1 MKKQNIEDIFSSI
14 ENFSSVPPPELWD
27 NIEEKLHPRKK
38 KKATII
44 WWALA
49 ASLMI
54 GLSIPSVLYFNSNT
68 QDSNPLQNNSVV
80 QEKNSNP
87 DKNNTISTSK
97 NNSEKNI
104 KLNKVQEPAIVSSEA
119 ENSAQSKNENNNLNQ
134 NTVSN
139 NTSNQNADLKAKTH
153 SKQNAVVNVA
163 SIQGKNSKVKTY
175 HIQNSNSNQY
185 SNTNSYIDEN
195 VISKKG
201 VTNDA
206 TIVSNSKS
214 KEDVNLSAEKE
225 TLNNNPVIVSNAISK
240 NNKNT
245 ISQYETEPKSNTKND
260 VSLTEKRVVIDSKNG
275 SPESLI
281 KDKAVANNSKNNT
294 KSDVSPTGKAVV
306 IDSKNGSSENLI
318 KDKAVANNSKNN
330 TKSDVSPTGKAVII
344 DSKNGSSENLIK
356 DKAVADNSKNN
367 TKSDVSPTGKA
378 VVIDSKNG
386 SSENLIK
393 DKAVTYNSKNNTKS
407 DISPTEKAVVIDSKN
422 GSPENLIKDK
432 AVANNSKNNTKSD
445 VSPTGKA
452 VVIDSKNGS
461 SESLIKDKAV
471 ADNSK
476 NNTKSDVSPTGKV
489 VVIDSKNGSSENLI
503 KDKTVASNS
512 KSDVLLTGQDSI
524 QLAVLQNLE
533 KTIAEGKS
541 KKEEEPKSAV
551 PSTEKWSLE
560 VFAGVANSEN
570 LKKEKTLG
578 NVNGSKQTNA
588 YGVKTNYKLNKKW
601 TVSSG
606 VKINELGQ
614 SIADVSYM
622 DTSNTSGLLSSSDYL
637 IKNVTTVSQITNNS
651 NYVFVTTNAKNS
663 LKSDNFQTGNIDQSL
678 KYIEIPLEVSYA
690 LFNRNKTSI
699 SLNTGGVVGKLIS
712 NNLYLNGTSIGS
724 NSDAN
729 DFIYGSLLSST
740 LQYRIYKK
748 THIFVEPGMNYYINP
763 LNNQSFN
770 QFQWAFNF
778 GLNVSF

>member
-14 ENFSSVPPPELWD
+14 ENFSSVPPTELWD

-49 ASLMI
+49 ASLLI

-68 QDSNPLQNNSVV
+68 QDLNSLQNNSVV

-104 KLNKVQEPAIVSSEA
+104 KLNKVQEPAIVSSEV
-119 ENSAQSKNENNNLNQ
+119 ENSTQSKNENNILNK
-134 NTVSN
+134 NTVPN
-139 NTSNQNADLKAKTH
+139 NSNQNADLKAKTH
-153 SKQNAVVNVA
+153 SKQNAVVDVA
-163 SIQGKNSKVKTY
+163 SNQGGNSKAKTY

-185 SNTNSYIDEN
+185 SNTSSYIDKN
-195 VISKKG
+195 VVSKKG
-201 VTNDA
+201 ATNDA

-214 KEDVNLSAEKE
+214 KEEVNISAEKE
-225 TLNNNPVIVSNAISK
+225 TLNNNPVIVSNTISK

-245 ISQYETEPKSNTKND
+245 ISQYETEIKSNTKND
-260 VSLTEKRVVIDSKNG
+260 VSPTEKAVVINSKND
-275 SPESLI
+275 SAQTSI
-281 KDKAVANNSKNNT
+281 KDKAVDGNSKNST
-294 KSDVSPTGKAVV
+294 KPDV
-306 IDSKNGSSENLI
+306 
-318 KDKAVANNSKNN
+318 
-330 TKSDVSPTGKAVII
+330 
-344 DSKNGSSENLIK
+344 
-356 DKAVADNSKNN
+356 
-367 TKSDVSPTGKA
+367 
-378 VVIDSKNG
+378 
-386 SSENLIK
+386 
-393 DKAVTYNSKNNTKS
+393 
-407 DISPTEKAVVIDSKN
+407 SPTEKAVVIDSK
-422 GSPENLIKDK
+422 
-432 AVANNSKNNTKSD
+432 SD
-445 VSPTGKA
+445 VSPTEKA
-452 VVIDSKNGS
+452 F
-461 SESLIKDKAV
+461 
-471 ADNSK
+471 
-476 NNTKSDVSPTGKV
+476 
-489 VVIDSKNGSSENLI
+489 VIDSKNGSSEN
-503 KDKTVASNS
+503 KAVASNS

-541 KKEEEPKSAV
+541 PKEEEPKSTALN
-551 PSTEKWSLE
+551 TEKWSLE

-578 NVNGSKQTNA
+578 NANGSKQTNA

-614 SIADVSYM
+614 SIANVTYM
-622 DTSNTSGLLSSSDYL
+622 NTSNTSGLLSSSDYL

-712 NNLYLNGTSIGS
+712 NNVYLDGTSIGS
-724 NSDAN
+724 NSDAS

>member
-49 ASLMI
+49 ASLLI

-119 ENSAQSKNENNNLNQ
+119 ENSAQSKNENNILNQ
-134 NTVSN
+134 NTVPN
-139 NTSNQNADLKAKTH
+139 NASNQNTDLKAKTH

-195 VISKKG
+195 VVSKKG
-201 VTNDA
+201 GTNDA

-318 KDKAVANNSKNN
+318 KDKAVADNSKNNSKSDVSPTGKAVVIDSKNGSPEKLINDKAVANNSKNN
-330 TKSDVSPTGKAVII
+330 TKSDVSPTEKAVVI
-344 DSKNGSSENLIK
+344 DSKNGSSESLIK
-356 DKAVADNSKNN
+356 DKAVAGNSKNN
-367 TKSDVSPTGKA
+367 TKSDISPTGKA

-393 DKAVTYNSKNNTKS
+393 DKAIADNSENNTKS
-407 DISPTEKAVVIDSKN
+407 DIS
-422 GSPENLIKDK
+422 
-432 AVANNSKNNTKSD
+432 
-445 VSPTGKA
+445 
-452 VVIDSKNGS
+452 
-461 SESLIKDKAV
+461 
-471 ADNSK
+471 
-476 NNTKSDVSPTGKV
+476 
-489 VVIDSKNGSSENLI
+489 
-503 KDKTVASNS
+503 
-512 KSDVLLTGQDSI
+512 LTGQDSI

-541 KKEEEPKSAV
+541 KKEEEPKSVV

-678 KYIEIPLEVSYA
+678 KYIEIPLEISYA

>member
-14 ENFSSVPPPELWD
+14 EDFSSVPPPELWD

-49 ASLMI
+49 ASLLI

-68 QDSNPLQNNSVV
+68 QDLNSLQNNSVV

-97 NNSEKNI
+97 NNLEKNI

-119 ENSAQSKNENNNLNQ
+119 ENSAQSKNENNILNQ
-134 NTVSN
+134 NTVPN
-139 NTSNQNADLKAKTH
+139 NASNQNTDLKAKTH
-153 SKQNAVVNVA
+153 SKQNAIVNVT
-163 SIQGKNSKVKTY
+163 SNQGENSKVKTY
-175 HIQNSNSNQY
+175 QIQNSNSNQY

-195 VISKKG
+195 VVSKKG
-201 VTNDA
+201 ATNDA

-214 KEDVNLSAEKE
+214 KEEVNLSTEKE
-225 TLNNNPVIVSNAISK
+225 TLNNNPVIVSNAILK

-245 ISQYETEPKSNTKND
+245 ISQYETESKIKAKND
-260 VSLTEKRVVIDSKNG
+260 VSSTKKRLVIDSKNG
-275 SPESLI
+275 SSEKLI
-281 KDKAVANNSKNNT
+281 NDKAVASNSKNNT
-294 KSDVSPTGKAVV
+294 KPDVSPTEKAVV

-318 KDKAVANNSKNN
+318 KDKA
-330 TKSDVSPTGKAVII
+330 
-344 DSKNGSSENLIK
+344 
-356 DKAVADNSKNN
+356 
-367 TKSDVSPTGKA
+367 
-378 VVIDSKNG
+378 
-386 SSENLIK
+386 
-393 DKAVTYNSKNNTKS
+393 
-407 DISPTEKAVVIDSKN
+407 
-422 GSPENLIKDK
+422 
-432 AVANNSKNNTKSD
+432 
-445 VSPTGKA
+445 
-452 VVIDSKNGS
+452 
-461 SESLIKDKAV
+461 
-471 ADNSK
+471 
-476 NNTKSDVSPTGKV
+476 
-489 VVIDSKNGSSENLI
+489 
-503 KDKTVASNS
+503 VASNS

-541 KKEEEPKSAV
+541 KKEEEPKSVV

-578 NVNGSKQTNA
+578 NVNGSKQTNT

-712 NNLYLNGTSIGS
+712 NNLYLDGTSIGS

-740 LQYRIYKK
+740 LQYRIFKK

>member
-49 ASLMI
+49 ASLLI

-68 QDSNPLQNNSVV
+68 QDSNSLQNNSVV

-119 ENSAQSKNENNNLNQ
+119 ENSAQSKNENNILNK

-139 NTSNQNADLKAKTH
+139 NASNQNADLKAKTH

-163 SIQGKNSKVKTY
+163 SNQGENSKVKTY

-201 VTNDA
+201 VT
-206 TIVSNSKS
+206 IVSNSKS
-214 KEDVNLSAEKE
+214 KEEVNISAEKE

-281 KDKAVANNSKNNT
+281 KDKAVAGNSKNNS

-306 IDSKNGSSENLI
+306 IDSKNGSPEKLI
-318 KDKAVANNSKNN
+318 N
-330 TKSDVSPTGKAVII
+330 
-344 DSKNGSSENLIK
+344 
-356 DKAVADNSKNN
+356 
-367 TKSDVSPTGKA
+367 
-378 VVIDSKNG
+378 
-386 SSENLIK
+386 
-393 DKAVTYNSKNNTKS
+393 
-407 DISPTEKAVVIDSKN
+407 
-422 GSPENLIKDK
+422 DK

-461 SESLIKDKAV
+461 SEKLIKDKA
-471 ADNSK
+471 
-476 NNTKSDVSPTGKV
+476 
-489 VVIDSKNGSSENLI
+489 
-503 KDKTVASNS
+503 VASNS

-541 KKEEEPKSAV
+541 KKEEEPKSVV
-551 PSTEKWSLE
+551 PSNEKWSLE

>member
-49 ASLMI
+49 ASLLI
-54 GLSIPSVLYFNSNT
+54 GLSIPSVLYFNT
-68 QDSNPLQNNSVV
+68 QDSNLLQNNSVV
-80 QEKNSNP
+80 IQEKSGNP
-87 DKNNTISTSK
+87 DKNKTISTSK
-97 NNSEKNI
+97 NNSEKNT
-104 KLNKVQEPAIVSSEA
+104 KLNKVQEKAIVSSET
-119 ENSAQSKNENNNLNQ
+119 ENSPRSKSKNNILNQ
-134 NTVSN
+134 NAVPN
-139 NTSNQNADLKAKTH
+139 NTSNQNDDLKSKTH
-153 SKQNAVVNVA
+153 TKQNTVVNVA
-163 SIQGKNSKVKTY
+163 SNPNKNPKVKTY
-175 HIQNSNSNQY
+175 HIQNSNSNQ
-185 SNTNSYIDEN
+185 SSGTNSYIDEN
-195 VISKKG
+195 VVSKKG

-206 TIVSNSKS
+206 VIVSNSKN
-214 KEDVNLSAEKE
+214 KQDVNISTEKK

-240 NNKNT
+240 SIIKNN
-245 ISQYETEPKSNTKND
+245 
-260 VSLTEKRVVIDSKNG
+260 VSPAEKAVVIDSKNN
-275 SPESLI
+275 SPKALI
-281 KDKAVANNSKNNT
+281 KDKAVANNIKNSTKPDVFPTGKAIGINSKNDSPETLIKGKAVADNSKNSTKSDVSATEKTIVVDSKNGLPTTSIKDKAIASSKNNTKSDIWPTEKTNIFDSKNDLSKTSIKDKAIAGNSNNNT
-294 KSDVSPTGKAVV
+294 KSDVSPTEKTIAV
-306 IDSKNGSSENLI
+306 DSKNDSPKNSIQN
-318 KDKAVANNSKNN
+318 KAIV
-330 TKSDVSPTGKAVII
+330 
-344 DSKNGSSENLIK
+344 
-356 DKAVADNSKNN
+356 
-367 TKSDVSPTGKA
+367 
-378 VVIDSKNG
+378 
-386 SSENLIK
+386 
-393 DKAVTYNSKNNTKS
+393 
-407 DISPTEKAVVIDSKN
+407 
-422 GSPENLIKDK
+422 
-432 AVANNSKNNTKSD
+432 
-445 VSPTGKA
+445 
-452 VVIDSKNGS
+452 
-461 SESLIKDKAV
+461 
-471 ADNSK
+471 
-476 NNTKSDVSPTGKV
+476 
-489 VVIDSKNGSSENLI
+489 
-503 KDKTVASNS
+503 SNS

-533 KTIAEGKS
+533 KAIAEGKS
-541 KKEEEPKSAV
+541 PKEEEPKSVV
-551 PSTEKWSLE
+551 PNTEKWSLE

-578 NVNGSKQTNA
+578 NANGSKQTNA

-614 SIADVSYM
+614 SIANVTYM
-622 DTSNTSGLLSSSDYL
+622 NTSNTSGLLSSSDYL

-712 NNLYLNGTSIGS
+712 NNVYLDGTSIGS
-724 NSDAN
+724 NSDAS

>member
-14 ENFSSVPPPELWD
+14 ENFSSVPPPGLWD

-49 ASLMI
+49 ASLLI
-54 GLSIPSVLYFNSNT
+54 GLSISSVLYFNSNT
-68 QDSNPLQNNSVV
+68 QDSNLLQHNSVV
-80 QEKNSNP
+80 IQEKSGNP
-87 DKNNTISTSK
+87 DKNETISTSK
-97 NNSEKNI
+97 NNSEKNT
-104 KLNKVQEPAIVSSEA
+104 KLNKVQETAIVSSET
-119 ENSAQSKNENNNLNQ
+119 ENSTQSKSKKNILNQ
-134 NTVSN
+134 NGVPN
-139 NTSNQNADLKAKTH
+139 NASNQNDDLKSKTH
-153 SKQNAVVNVA
+153 SKQNTVVNVA
-163 SIQGKNSKVKTY
+163 SNQNKNPKAKTY
-175 HIQNSNSNQY
+175 HIQNPNSNQY
-185 SNTNSYIDEN
+185 SGMSSYDEN
-195 VISKKG
+195 VVSK
-201 VTNDA
+201 NNA

-214 KEDVNLSAEKE
+214 KEDINISVAKE
-225 TLNNNPVIVSNAISK
+225 PLNNNPVIVSNSK

-245 ISQYETEPKSNTKND
+245 INHETESKSNIKEN
-260 VSLTEKRVVIDSKNG
+260 VSEKAVVIDSKNNLKSDVLPTG
-275 SPESLI
+275 KVVAINSKNDSQETAIKDKTVAGNSKNSIKSDVSAPEKTVVVDSKSGLPTTSI
-281 KDKAVANNSKNNT
+281 KDKAVANNSKGNTKSDIWPTEKTNIFDSKNDLSKTSIKEKVIADNSNNNT
-294 KSDVSPTGKAVV
+294 KSDVSATEKTITV
-306 IDSKNGSSENLI
+306 DSKN
-318 KDKAVANNSKNN
+318 D
-330 TKSDVSPTGKAVII
+330 
-344 DSKNGSSENLIK
+344 
-356 DKAVADNSKNN
+356 
-367 TKSDVSPTGKA
+367 
-378 VVIDSKNG
+378 
-386 SSENLIK
+386 
-393 DKAVTYNSKNNTKS
+393 
-407 DISPTEKAVVIDSKN
+407 
-422 GSPENLIKDK
+422 SPEK
-432 AVANNSKNNTKSD
+432 NSIQN
-445 VSPTGKA
+445 
-452 VVIDSKNGS
+452 
-461 SESLIKDKAV
+461 
-471 ADNSK
+471 
-476 NNTKSDVSPTGKV
+476 
-489 VVIDSKNGSSENLI
+489 
-503 KDKTVASNS
+503 KTIASNS

-533 KTIAEGKS
+533 KNIAEGKS
-541 KKEEEPKSAV
+541 PKEEELKSTA
-551 PSTEKWSLE
+551 SITEKWSLE

-578 NVNGSKQTNA
+578 NANGSKQTNA

-614 SIADVSYM
+614 SIANVTYM
-622 DTSNTSGLLSSSDYL
+622 NTSNTVGLLSSSDYL

-678 KYIEIPLEVSYA
+678 KYLEIPLEVSYA
-690 LFNRNKTSI
+690 LFNKNKTSI

-712 NNLYLNGTSIGS
+712 NNVYLDGNSIGS

-740 LQYRIYKK
+740 LQYRIFKK